1 MHTPSNDATPKS
13 LSNQTRFYIKISRP
27 KWGLDLVETVLPGYP
42 LGSNRMVR
50 LAQPIRSEV
59 LRDGGFV
66 LSTAFFAK
74 ALRFQGCNL
83 WASDLVLYTKYNGT
97 VYESGE

>member
-1 MHTPSNDATPKS
+1 
-13 LSNQTRFYIKISRP
+13 
-27 KWGLDLVETVLPGYP
+27 
-42 LGSNRMVR
+42 MVR